1 MGKGVGMKIDEKT
14 GRIAFH
20 AIRFR
25 EDGTGSDL
33 VQYDFD
39 GSIESI
45 KPYKEYNLP
54 KSISS

>member
-1 MGKGVGMKIDEKT
+1 MKIDEK
-14 GRIAFH
+14 GRIAYH

-25 EDGTGSDL
+25 EDGSGSDL

-45 KPYKEYNLP
+45 NPYREYLNVAL
-54 KSISS
+54 SEA